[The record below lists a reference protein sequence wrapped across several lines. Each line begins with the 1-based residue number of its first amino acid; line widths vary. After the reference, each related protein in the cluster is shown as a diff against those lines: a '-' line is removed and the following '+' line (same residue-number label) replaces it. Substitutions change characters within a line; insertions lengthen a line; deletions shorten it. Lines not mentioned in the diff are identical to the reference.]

1 MGKSWENDGR
11 CGKTHY
17 KQSVLNGKLW
27 NITLNGP
34 NEGIFQP
41 CLKMVASQG
50 SLFAQDH
57 LDSLSARLQEIGQV
71 LLLLQPHMARDEKT
85 LCQGHKKNS
94 WLVFESGKA
103 NNKVHFYL
111 GLFQKALSN
120 GCQNGR
126 ICISI
131 PQHHGAWGATSVK
144 WLWPSPLA
152 DFIFPNMGYNIWL
165 YIHVYIYIYYNIYI
179 YIYPRFEHLDTFGVN
194 PSEFSL
200 PISIPEVQRCGSSFG
215 RPCAANGLKARR
227 PIFLPK
233 ENKSR
238 NFLQTS

>member
-17 KQSVLNGKLW
+17 KQSVLNGILW

-94 WLVFESGKA
+94 GLVFESGKA

-165 YIHVYIYIYYNIYI
+165 YIHVYIYIILNIYI
-179 YIYPRFEHLDTFGVN
+179 
-194 PSEFSL
+194 S
-200 PISIPEVQRCGSSFG
+200 
-215 RPCAANGLKARR
+215 
-227 PIFLPK
+227 
-233 ENKSR
+233 
-238 NFLQTS
+238 